1 MVLCP
6 KTRESRSPP
15 SLSSVAFPSAT
26 FPHTPFSA
34 LSVRVLRRL
43 ALRIDCDA
51 GWSSPV
57 ARQAHNLKVGGSN
70 PPPATNQ
77 NSIQSKHARR
87 GRADSRPCPRQARQR
102 DGSLRHSFVP
112 WFKKRAG
119 APVFAAGAGAGLGLS
134 F

>member
-15 SLSSVAFPSAT
+15 SLSSAAFSSAT

-43 ALRIDCDA
+43 ALRIDGDA

-77 NSIQSKHARR
+77 FLSYINGIEGYAIKN
-87 GRADSRPCPRQARQR
+87 RAANPSSY
-102 DGSLRHSFVP
+102 GSVVE
-112 WFKKRAG
+112 A
-119 APVFAAGAGAGLGLS
+119 
-134 F
+134 